1 MGTLLLNIFRLL
13 HKIFRKSAGTV
24 DYYRAWNY
32 AYNISLPGIG
42 HQQGVHVEHNG
53 ENLVLKNII
62 EANKSRQQVI
72 FDIGANKGDYTRL
85 SLQFANQYQVPGLQL
100 HLFEPSSA
108 NHSYINKVITENNV
122 RNYSVKV
129 NALGLSDKPGTMTL
143 YSDQQGSDLGSLINL
158 KIAVRDFKETASE
171 TVQIITLDQYVQEN
185 KIDTIDLLKMDVEG
199 SEFNILKGATEVLKS
214 RKVKNM
220 QIEFGTANISSRV
233 FLFDFWE
240 LLSKDYHFNK
250 VLKDGIVR
258 VDKYHPRLENFITS
272 NYLLVLK

>member
-13 HKIFRKSAGTV
+13 HKIFRKSAGTIE
-24 DYYRAWNY
+24 YYQAWNY

-62 EANKSRQQVI
+62 AANQNQHQVI
-72 FDIGANKGDYTRL
+72 FDIGANKGDYTSL
-85 SLQFANQYQVPGLQL
+85 SLQFANEYLLPGLDL
-100 HLFEPSSA
+100 HLFEPSAA
-108 NHSYINKVITENNV
+108 NHSFISKVIAENNG
-122 RNYSVKV
+122 RGYNVKV
-129 NALGLSDKPGTMTL
+129 NALGLSDKPGSMTL

-158 KIAVRDFKETASE
+158 KIAVRDFKDSASE
-171 TVQIITLDQYVQEN
+171 TVQITTLDKYVQEN
-185 KIDTIDLLKMDVEG
+185 RIDRIDLLKMDVEG
-199 SEFNILKGATEVLKS
+199 SEFNILKGATELL
-214 RKVKNM
+214 RTRMVKNM
-220 QIEFGTANISSRV
+220 QIEFGTANISSKV

-258 VDKYHPRLENFITS
+258 VEKYHPRLENFITS
-272 NYLLVLK
+272 NYLLTLK

>member
-13 HKIFRKSAGTV
+13 HKIFRKSAGNV
-24 DYYRAWNY
+24 EFYRAWNY

-62 EANKSRQQVI
+62 EANRNRRQVI

-85 SLQFANQYQVPGLQL
+85 SLRFANECQLPGLDL

-108 NHSYINKVITENNV
+108 NHGFIKKVIAENND
-122 RNYSVKV
+122 RGYNVKV

-171 TVQIITLDQYVQEN
+171 TVQITTLDQYVREN
-185 KIDTIDLLKMDVEG
+185 NIATIDLLKMDVEG
-199 SEFNILKGATEVLKS
+199 SEFNILKGAAELLRT
-214 RKVKNM
+214 RMVKNM

-240 LLSKDYHFNK
+240 LLSNDYHFNK

-258 VDKYHPRLENFITS
+258 IEKYHPRMENFITS
-272 NYLLVLK
+272 NYLLTLK